1 MDCRALRHTIRQ
13 VTNITTFF
21 FEAFCLFITSV
32 RLNISAAI
40 VTTEV
45 SNTFVSNKGAAARRS
60 RAHECKKG

>member
-21 FEAFCLFITSV
+21 FEAFCLFITSEPV
-32 RLNISAAI
+32 NIYATI

-45 SNTFVSNKGAAARRS
+45 LNTFVGNKGAAARGVARN
-60 RAHECKKG
+60 ECKRG